1 MNRTH
6 RILFRFALLSASIVP
21 ATLLARAQAAAPAAP
36 SDNGIAVSGIKIYDN
51 AALQQMLDN
60 ARARLAGMNFLDAA
74 GITSHIGG
82 IQGASMQ
89 QSGLSVNVGG
99 PSIPGLQTTA
109 NTGNTTATNS
119 LNTVANANSATS
131 STVTS
136 STVGGATGTGT
147 SNQLTVTAP
156 TTSSTTTGN
165 NQTQVTG
172 PSTQSVS
179 TLAQQNPSTP
189 ALPTTNSF
197 TAPSGFAP
205 SASNILNEQVQLTSE
220 VAGLALLLE
229 GALSDQAV
237 QYLDDQKKTITIP
250 KRRVTIGIPISIVPS
265 DADKDAVAEII
276 LKVTPPQGGMFDD
289 PPSITAILPQDKT
302 YNVASVTGK
311 SVGLG
316 GGVATGVMTA
326 GVNFLWQKQTYYI
339 VQAQDTVAL
348 QLPPDPTA
356 PSSISFGWQLRPV
369 LGAKTVSSGM
379 RTLFVQLAF
388 PPPLDKS
395 GVDHTYEDFGTVTV
409 TTGWKKIN
417 SKTNTVSAAYLGPR
431 PSADFPIKDFNLTPR
446 IQNVSPGDNGD
457 GTVTVHL
464 QTSSYVQNTYI
475 KIAGSTIG
483 QGAPNAL
490 FNPSSID
497 FTVPA
502 LLLATQRAYLVDRSG
517 ASKEIVD
524 PQIGSDNDSQ
534 CLAIVG
540 KPSVAPES
548 ATIGKLTIGV
558 ARLTG
563 RYCPPTGNT
572 LADLHLVA
580 LLGNKLFGLRDAPF
594 ILDDTASTITFR
606 APLDLLRSSPT
617 ITLERLF
624 WGSPFKASTDLSV
637 TTIPAID
644 KATLVSKGKENLQI
658 ALMGSNLQQLKPPT
672 GTAFNADGKT
682 CTPYNPPVPDTS
694 NTGRILCV
702 PAELA
707 EKLTNVAFKSDSG
720 DLILV
725 SLPDLTKPADKP
737 KPTGPALKPHAA
749 IDAGAAITLTVNGT
763 GLDGFDHVELAKK
776 EIPAKLA
783 ADKSSI
789 AIPLSADAVQPPK
802 IVLDFFFKDP
812 KPVSY
817 TVKVNKKAAAPAK
830 P

>member
-1 MNRTH
+1 MNYASRN
-6 RILFRFALLSASIVP
+6 LFRYALFSASMVL
-21 ATLLARAQAAAPAAP
+21 ATSLAHAQGAAPAVS

-60 ARARLAGMNFLDAA
+60 ARARLAGMNFLDSA
-74 GITSHIGG
+74 GIASHIGG
-82 IQGASMQ
+82 IQGATMQ

-99 PSIPGLQTTA
+99 PTIPGMQTTT

-119 LNTVANANSATS
+119 LNTVGNANSATS
-131 STVTS
+131 TTVTS

-147 SNQLTVTAP
+147 SNQLTVTSP

-179 TLAQQNPSTP
+179 TLAQQNPSAP
-189 ALPTTNSF
+189 ALPTTTSF
-197 TAPSGFAP
+197 TTPSGFAP

-237 QYLDDQKKTITIP
+237 QLPLGVTLP

-265 DADKDAVAEII
+265 DADKDAVAEVI
-276 LKVTPPQGGMFDD
+276 LTVTPSSGGLSQE

-302 YNVASVTGK
+302 YNVATITSKGFNVGGGAVTG
-311 SVGLG
+311 VL
-316 GGVATGVMTA
+316 TA
-326 GVNFLWQKQTYYI
+326 GVNFMWQKQTYYI

-348 QLPPDPTA
+348 QLPPNPAA
-356 PSSISFGWQLRPV
+356 PDSISFGWQLRPV

-388 PPPLDKS
+388 PPNLNLGTGAQILDS
-395 GVDHTYEDFGTVTV
+395 LGTVRV

-417 SKTNTVSAAYLGPR
+417 PKLNTVSTAYVAGTQ
-431 PSADFPIKDFNLTPR
+431 SSETQFSIKDFNLTPR

-457 GTVTVHL
+457 GTVTVHI

-475 KIAGSTIG
+475 KIAGSTIS
-483 QGAPNAL
+483 QGAPIAL

-502 LLLATQRAYLVDRSG
+502 MLLATQRAYLVDRSG
-517 ASKEIVD
+517 ASKEIVE

-534 CLAIVG
+534 CLAIAG
-540 KPSVAPES
+540 KPTVVPES
-548 ATIGKLTIGV
+548 ASMGRLTVGV
-558 ARLTG
+558 ARLADKF
-563 RYCPPTGNT
+563 CPPTGNT
-572 LADLHLVA
+572 LAELHLVA
-580 LLGNKLFGLRDAPF
+580 LLGNKLFGLRDAPLT
-594 ILDDTASTITFR
+594 LDDAKGTISFR
-606 APLDLLRSSPT
+606 APIDLLRNSPT
-617 ITLERLF
+617 VTLERLL
-624 WGSPFKASTDLSV
+624 WGSPFKASTDLAV
-637 TTIPAID
+637 TAIPTID
-644 KATLVSKGKENLQI
+644 KATLIAKDKDNLEI
-658 ALMGSNLQQLKPPT
+658 ALIGSNLQQLTPPP

-682 CTPYNPPVPDTS
+682 CAPIVPPTPDTS

-702 PAELA
+702 PADLA
-707 EKLTNVAFKSDSG
+707 DKLTNVVLKSDSG

-725 SLPDLTKPADKP
+725 SLPALTKPDDKP
-737 KPTGPALKPHAA
+737 KPSVPTLKPQGT
-749 IDAGAAITLTVNGT
+749 IDAGAAVTLTVKGT
-763 GLDGFDHVELAKK
+763 GLDGFDHVEIAKK
-776 EIPAKLA
+776 KIAADLA
-783 ADKSSI
+783 ADKASI
-789 AIPLSADAVQPPK
+789 AVHLPADAVQPPK
-802 IVLDFFFKDP
+802 IVLVFFFKDA
-812 KPVSY
+812 KTVSY